1 MLPKWSFEIMSKSLK
16 QNALSLVDTI
26 TLAVAGTAPSY
37 SLNATT
43 AALIGAVGL
52 SAPGALLYGAIPMFG
67 ISFAFKY
74 LNQWRAD
81 AGTAYAWVGRAINPY
96 LGFLSAWTFLTLST
110 AFMVAA
116 ALPLGVITL
125 AWVAPQLQDSVM
137 AAAIVGGLWFVAV
150 ATLTI
155 LGVHLAASFQK
166 VMTAIEAIAL
176 LVLAIAAWLK
186 FSAAPQNPFSLNW
199 FSPFAF
205 GDFSTFMAGMLVAVF
220 YFFGWDVSSNVAEE
234 TENSNAAPGNSGII
248 SMIGIV
254 ILFMLIQ
261 VTVQMGMSTE
271 MVEKNGANLLVAFGN
286 LVLPRPWGQIALLA
300 VLLSTVGTIETQMT
314 QCARTLFSMGRDRV
328 IHEKFAEIHP
338 HFQTPWLASLVIT
351 VLALFL
357 LILSSSSES
366 IGAVMSSL
374 ISAIG
379 VMVCFY
385 YGMTGLACAYYYR
398 KVLRSNR
405 QTFWL
410 KGVWPVSSAIFL
422 LILAAIQLPSLGW
435 SVSLFTLGAIAIGCL
450 PMVYY
455 RFKYRSSFY
464 FEPCQWY
471 NPLHIPSVERS
482 LEKV

>member
-1 MLPKWSFEIMSKSLK
+1 MSKSLK
-16 QNALSLVDTI
+16 HNALSIVDTV

-52 SAPGALLYGAIPMFG
+52 AAPGALLYGAIPMFG

-81 AGTAYAWVGRAINPY
+81 AGAAYAWVGRAINPS

-116 ALPLGVITL
+116 AFPVGVITL
-125 AWVAPQLQDSVM
+125 SWVAPQLEDSVM
-137 AAAIVGGLWFVAV
+137 AAAIVGGIWFTAV

-155 LGVHLAASFQK
+155 LGVTLAASFQK

-176 LVLAIAAWLK
+176 LILAIAAVVK
-186 FSAAPQNPFSLNW
+186 FSAAPQNPFSLGW

-205 GDFSTFMAGMLVAVF
+205 GDFSTFMSGMLVAVF
-220 YFFGWDVSSNVAEE
+220 YYFGWDVSSNVAEE
-234 TENSNAAPGNSGII
+234 SQQSNAAPGSSGII
-248 SMIGIV
+248 GMIGIV

-261 VTVQMGMSTE
+261 TTIQMGMSSE
-271 MVEKNGANLLVAFGN
+271 VIEANSANLLAAFGN
-286 LVLPRPWGQIALLA
+286 AVLPRPWGQIAILA
-300 VLLSTVGTIETQMT
+300 VLLSTVGTIGTQMT
-314 QCARTLFSMGRDRV
+314 QCARLLFSMGRDRV

-338 HFQTPWLASLVIT
+338 RFQTPWLAGLVIT

-357 LILSSSSES
+357 LILSSASES
-366 IGAVMSSL
+366 VGAVMASL

-379 VMVCFY
+379 IMVCFY

-398 KVLRSNR
+398 EVLQRDKK
-405 QTFWL
+405 TLFL
-410 KGVWPVSSAIFL
+410 KGIWPVGSSIFL
-422 LILAAIQLPSLGW
+422 LILAILQIPTLGW
-435 SVSLFTLGAIAIGCL
+435 SVSLFTLGAIALGCL

-455 RFKYRSSFY
+455 QLKYRSAFY
-464 FEPCQWY
+464 TEPAEWH
-471 NPLHIPSVERS
+471 NPRSIPSMEGALER
-482 LEKV
+482 V

>member
-1 MLPKWSFEIMSKSLK
+1 MAKGLK
-16 QNALSLVDTI
+16 QNALSIVDTV

-43 AALIGAVGL
+43 AALVAAVGL
-52 SAPGALLYGAIPMFG
+52 AAPGALLYGALPMFG

-74 LNQWRAD
+74 LNEWRAD
-81 AGTAYAWVGRAINPY
+81 AGTAYAWVGRSVNPY

-116 ALPLGVITL
+116 ALPVGVITL
-125 AWVAPQLQDSVM
+125 AWVAPQLQDNVLAS
-137 AAAIVGGLWFVAV
+137 AIVGGMWFAAV

-176 LVLAIAAWLK
+176 LVLAIAALVK
-186 FSAAPQNPFSLNW
+186 FSAAPQNPFSLSW
-199 FSPFAF
+199 FSPVSF
-205 GDFSTFMAGMLVAVF
+205 GNFPTFMAGMLIAVF

-234 TENSNAAPGNSGII
+234 SEDSNSTPGNSGVIG
-248 SMIGIV
+248 MVGIV

-261 VTVQMGMSTE
+261 VTIQMGMTAE
-271 MVEKNGANLLVAFGN
+271 MVEANGTNLLAAFGD
-286 LVLPRPWGQIALLA
+286 LVLPRPWGQIAVLA

-338 HFQTPWLASLVIT
+338 RFQTPWLAGLVIT

-357 LILSSSSES
+357 MILSSTSES
-366 IGAVMSSL
+366 IGGVMSSL
-374 ISAIG
+374 ISSIG
-379 VMVCFY
+379 IMVCFY

-398 KVLRSNR
+398 KVLLRSR
-405 QTFWL
+405 KDLFM
-410 KGVWPVSSAIFL
+410 KGIWPVSSAIFL
-422 LILAAIQLPSLGW
+422 LILAVIQIPSLGW
-435 SVSLFTLGAIAIGCL
+435 SVSLFTLGAIALGCL
-450 PMVYY
+450 PMIYF
-455 RFKYRSSFY
+455 RLKYRSPFY
-464 FEPCQWY
+464 FEASEWY
-471 NPLHIPSVERS
+471 DPDAAKVKKRV

>member
-1 MLPKWSFEIMSKSLK
+1 MSKSLK
-16 QNALSLVDTI
+16 QDALSLIDTI

-67 ISFAFKY
+67 VSFAFKY

-96 LGFLSAWTFLTLST
+96 LGFVSAWTFLTLST

-116 ALPLGVITL
+116 ALPVGVITL
-125 AWVAPQLQDSVM
+125 AWVAPQLQDSVV
-137 AAAIVGGLWFVAV
+137 ASAIVGGLWFVAV

-155 LGVHLAASFQK
+155 LGVHVAASFQK

-176 LVLAIAAWLK
+176 LVLATAAWLK
-186 FSAAPQNPFSLNW
+186 FSVAPQNAFSLNW

-248 SMIGIV
+248 GMIGIV

-261 VTVQMGMSTE
+261 VTVQMGMTPE
-271 MVEKNGANLLVAFGN
+271 MVEKDGANLLAAFGD
-286 LVLPRPWGQIALLA
+286 LVLPRPWGQIAVLA

-314 QCARTLFSMGRDRV
+314 QCARMLFSMGRDRV

-338 HFQTPWLASLVIT
+338 RFQTPWLAGLVIT

-357 LILSSSSES
+357 LILSSSSQS

-379 VMVCFY
+379 VMVSFY
-385 YGMTGLACAYYYR
+385 YGMTGLVCAYYYR

-405 QTFWL
+405 QTLFM
-410 KGVWPVSSAIFL
+410 KGIWPVSSAIFL
-422 LILAAIQLPSLGW
+422 LILAAMQIPSLGW

-464 FEPCQWY
+464 FEPCEWY
-471 NPLHIPSVERS
+471 SPLLIPSVESS
-482 LEKV
+482 LGKV